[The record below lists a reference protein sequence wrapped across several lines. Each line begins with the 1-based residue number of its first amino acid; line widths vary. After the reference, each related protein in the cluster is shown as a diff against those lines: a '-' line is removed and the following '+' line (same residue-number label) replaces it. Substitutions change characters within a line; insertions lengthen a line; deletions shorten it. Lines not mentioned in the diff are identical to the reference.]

1 MFKRREGVTLVT
13 LTITIIALVILAG
26 ISIFMV
32 VKPDWTEPNKKEE
45 VQNNTQVV
53 NMSTVENTVTPTPA
67 PTPTPEP
74 APAENPTQETPAT
87 T

>member
-1 MFKRREGVTLVT
+1 MIIT

-53 NMSTVENTVTPTPA
+53 NMTAVENTSTPTPTVT

-74 APAENPTQETPAT
+74 APVEATATETPAT

>member
-32 VKPDWTEPNKKEE
+32 VKPDWTEPDKKEE

-53 NMSTVENTVTPTPA
+53 NMTTVENTVTPTPTA
-67 PTPTPEP
+67 TPTPTPEP
-74 APAENPTQETPAT
+74 APTETPAT